1 MAKTPAEV
9 DAFLK
14 DLEEKL
20 RPLGIKERDD
30 LLALKKEEHE
40 RLGLTQDPV
49 FRLWDYRRVFSSSS
63 LFPPF

>member
-1 MAKTPAEV
+1 MAKTPEQV
-9 DAFLK
+9 DAFLN

-40 RLGLTQDPV
+40 QLGLKEDPV
-49 FRLWDYRRVFSSSS
+49 FRLWDYR
-63 LFPPF
+63 